1 MLIISLEIGGNRV
14 EAKLHPYQQY
24 SADWIIEHPY
34 SGLFLD
40 MGLGK
45 TLATLTAL
53 HELMKDFELIDKVL
67 VIAPLKVAQSTW
79 PAEIHKWD
87 QFSDFTYSVVIGTPK
102 KRLAAL
108 KRSADIY
115 ITNRE
120 NVVWLVEHYGKKWP
134 FHTVVIDELS
144 SFKSSR
150 SKRFKMLRRVRP
162 LMERVIGL
170 TGTPAPN
177 TLLDLWPQLYLLDR
191 GERLGKTVTGYR
203 NRYFYPAQAS
213 GHIVY
218 SWQLQQGSE
227 DAIYNKIGDICIS
240 MKKADYL
247 KLPSRTDEVVK
258 VQLTAKERS
267 QYEQLERDFVLEL
280 GDEEIVA
287 ANSAVLANKLL
298 QLANGAIY
306 DENKQA
312 IVVHDEKL
320 KALEDLV
327 EQANGQPML
336 VFYNF
341 KHDRDRI
348 QQLFPEAVDL
358 TAGVIDE
365 WNQGKIPIM
374 LAHPQS
380 SGHGLNLQ
388 AGGHI
393 IVWFSLTWSLE
404 YYQQANARLDRQGQ
418 TQPVSVYHLL
428 TEGTVDERVIKVLQ
442 GKAKGQDE
450 LLAAVKA
457 AVKKAGVDHET

>member
-1 MLIISLEIGGNRV
+1 MSSFYIGC
-14 EAKLHPYQQY
+14 ELMKAKLHPYQQY

-53 HELMKDFELIDKVL
+53 HELMKDFGLIDKVL

-87 QFSDFTYSVVIGTPK
+87 QFSDFTYSVVVGTPK
-102 KRLAAL
+102 KRLTAL
-108 KRSADIY
+108 EQSADIY

-120 NVVWLVEHYGKKWP
+120 NVVWLVEHYGKAWP
-134 FHTVVIDELS
+134 FSTVVIDELS
-144 SFKSSR
+144 SFKSPK
-150 SKRFKMLRRVRP
+150 SKRFKALRQVQP

-177 TLLDLWPQLYLLDR
+177 TLLDLWPQIYLLDR
-191 GERLGKTVTGYR
+191 GERLGRTVTGYR
-203 NRYFYPAQAS
+203 NHYFYPAQAN

-218 SWQLQQGSE
+218 SWQLQRGAE
-227 DAIYNKIGDICIS
+227 GAIYNKIGDICIS

-247 KLPSRTDEVVK
+247 KLPKRTDEVVK
-258 VQLTAKERS
+258 VALTAKERAA
-267 QYEQLERDFVLEL
+267 YDELERDSVLEL
-280 GDEEIVA
+280 GDAEIVA
-287 ANSAVLANKLL
+287 ANAAVLSNKLL

-306 DENKQA
+306 DEDKK
-312 IVVHDEKL
+312 VVTVHDAKL
-320 KALEDLV
+320 NALADLI
-327 EQANGQPML
+327 EQANGQPVL

-348 QQLFPEAVDL
+348 MQLFPEAVDL
-358 TAGVIDE
+358 TADNVDD
-365 WNQGKIPIM
+365 WNQGKIPIL

-457 AVKKAGVDHET
+457 AIKKAGVDHET